1 MTAVAA
7 AAAAAVVIDG
17 EKVMEVVLLVALVDT
32 ADEFVAIGVALS
44 WSEYFHER
52 LDC

>member
-1 MTAVAA
+1 MVAA

-17 EKVMEVVLLVALVDT
+17 EKVMEVGLLVDT